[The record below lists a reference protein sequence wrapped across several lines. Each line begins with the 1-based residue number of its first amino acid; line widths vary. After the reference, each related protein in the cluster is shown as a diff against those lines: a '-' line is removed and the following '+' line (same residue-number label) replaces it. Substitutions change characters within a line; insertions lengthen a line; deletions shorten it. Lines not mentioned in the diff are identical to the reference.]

1 MWQKI
6 KTFVKRHTE
15 VKGSF
20 KALGK
25 TGTISWGDKV
35 NAKYE
40 IVKVDVTVLTLGVN
54 LTIAV
59 E

>member
-1 MWQKI
+1 MWLKI
-6 KTFVKRHTE
+6 RVFVKSHTE

-20 KALGK
+20 KAFGK
-25 TGTISWGDKV
+25 TSTISWGDKV
-35 NAKYE
+35 GAKYE
-40 IVKVDVTVLTLGVN
+40 IVKVDITILTLGVN